1 MGGQTKLFG
10 RFINNGVPIQAT
22 IAYCLGG
29 NVFLVAGIEEP
40 FLKMA
45 KIFVT
50 GETSFDWMEAKY
62 SQPSSDSNCRHQLTF
77 TKECYHGNS
86 MNESAYNVQLIA
98 TKIPGT

>member
-1 MGGQTKLFG
+1 MGGQTKLSG
-10 RFINNGVPIQAT
+10 RSINHDVPIPAT
-22 IAYCLGG
+22 IAYSLGR

-40 FLKMA
+40 FLKMV

-50 GETSFDWMEAKY
+50 GKTSFNWMEAKY
-62 SQPSSDSNCRHQLTF
+62 SQPSSNSSCMHPSTF